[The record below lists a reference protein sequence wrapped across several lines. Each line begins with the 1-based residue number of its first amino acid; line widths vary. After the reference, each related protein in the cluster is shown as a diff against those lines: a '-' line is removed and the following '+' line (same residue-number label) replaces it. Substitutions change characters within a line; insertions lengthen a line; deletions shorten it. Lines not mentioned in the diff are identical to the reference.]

1 MQPTNICFFLTVVYA
16 KKSAYSCLQV
26 SDGTLQN
33 VREIVH
39 VYLNTQ
45 ASCNIYIQL
54 LLQTFSWAS
63 GSRQETDTF

>member
-26 SDGTLQN
+26 SGGTLQS
-33 VREIVH
+33 VREIVY

-54 LLQTFSWAS
+54 LRTFSWAS
-63 GSRQETDTF
+63 GRRQETDTF